1 MRLPGFLAVTAVLLS
16 PLAALADGDDW
27 RTWPTGERLK
37 LAMGTYEPDLNTEI
51 MVSEVGGPLVGT
63 SIDFEDD
70 LGLDDSKSASYAS
83 LDWRV
88 FKKHSLSFN
97 AYSFDRDATTVTED
111 GLVFD
116 DLVVLP
122 GVEVDTFLDVEVYE
136 LAYAYSLVM
145 TESMNLSLGAGLS
158 VQEFDIGIANTA
170 VPADSSAE
178 NFTAPLPTFNLG
190 YDYAFNDK
198 WLLGLNAGYLD
209 VDYEGGGD
217 EFDAKILVGDIG
229 LRWRVLHNFAL
240 GLHYSIFDLEG
251 EYEDDDIIA
260 DIDLDYR
267 GPRLSLDLSF

>member
-1 MRLPGFLAVTAVLLS
+1 VLLS
-16 PLAALADGDDW
+16 PVATLADGDDW

-51 MVSEVGGPLVGT
+51 MVSEVGGPLAGT
-63 SIDFEDD
+63 PIDFEDD
-70 LGLDDSKSASYAS
+70 LGLDDSESASYAS

-88 FKKHSLSFN
+88 FKKHALSFN

-136 LAYAYSLVM
+136 LAYAYSLIM

-170 VPADSSAE
+170 MPADSSDE

-198 WLLGLNAGYLD
+198 WLLSLNAGYLD
-209 VDYEGGGD
+209 IDYEDGGD

-229 LRWRVLHNFAL
+229 LRWRVLRNFAL

-260 DIDLDYR
+260 DIDLEYR
-267 GPRLSLDLSF
+267 GPRLSLDLFF